1 MTSIR
6 NLAPLRNEP
15 HFSAS
20 ASRIALLGGLL
31 LVSLPG
37 CGANGSPPT
46 GETAM
51 TLQLTS
57 PAFENG
63 SDIPRKH
70 TCDGADVSPALNWS
84 APPAGAR
91 SFCLIMDDPDA
102 PGGTWVHWVLYN
114 LRAETRSLPEGV
126 PKEKELA
133 DGARQGRNDFARPG
147 YGGPCPPRGPAHRY
161 YLKLYALD
169 ASLNLQPGASKA
181 DLEKAM
187 GKHILAQ
194 GQLIGRYKR

>member
-1 MTSIR
+1 M
-6 NLAPLRNEP
+6 A
-15 HFSAS
+15 
-20 ASRIALLGGLL
+20 
-31 LVSLPG
+31 
-37 CGANGSPPT
+37 
-46 GETAM
+46 
-51 TLQLTS
+51 LQLTS

-63 SDIPRKH
+63 GDIPKKY

-84 APPAGAR
+84 ATPPGTK

-102 PGGTWVHWVLYN
+102 PGGTWVHWVLFN
-114 LRAETRSLPEGV
+114 LPAGLSSLPEGV

-161 YLKLYALD
+161 YIKLYALD
-169 ASLNLQPGASKA
+169 ARLDLQSGASKA

-187 GKHILAQ
+187 EKHVLSQ
-194 GQLIGRYKR
+194 GQLMCRYKR